1 MKHNRAFQGTPRQ
14 MTVAAMIMSLTM
26 LLVPDFAHAHSVGT
40 AGGFMSGLWHPVLG
54 FDHFLAMVSV
64 GILSAQLG
72 GRAIWSVPLTFIS
85 VMVFGAFLGMQ
96 GINIVEV
103 EFGIAF
109 SVAALGIALAAEKK
123 MPASLAMLAVGIFA
137 VFHGHAHGAEMPEIV
152 TPLLYASGFVAGTA
166 TIHILGVFI
175 GVMCSRNVRSTDF
188 LRFVGAGIAGIGIHL
203 LYILRIVAR
212 G

>member
-1 MKHNRAFQGTPRQ
+1 
-14 MTVAAMIMSLTM
+14 MTVAAMIVSLTM
-26 LLVPDFAHAHSVGT
+26 LLVPDFAHAHSVGP
-40 AGGFMSGLWHPVLG
+40 AGGFMAGLWHPVLG

-72 GRAIWSVPLTFIS
+72 RRAIWSVPLTFIS